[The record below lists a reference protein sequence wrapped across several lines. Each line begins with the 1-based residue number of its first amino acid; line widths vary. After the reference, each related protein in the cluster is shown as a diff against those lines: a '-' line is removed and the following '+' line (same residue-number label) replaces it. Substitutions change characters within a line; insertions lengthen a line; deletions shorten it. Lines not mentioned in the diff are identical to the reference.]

1 MTSMLS
7 SRQRGAVRLA
17 WRFIAPYRGRVLGAL
32 LALLFTAAITL
43 SMGQGIKLLVDQG
56 LATQSP
62 AALRHS
68 LLLFF
73 VLVLALA
80 FGTYTRFYLVSWIG
94 ERVVADIRR
103 RVFDHLIEL
112 HPGFYE
118 SNRSSE
124 IQSRLT
130 ADTTLL
136 QSVIGSSLSMA
147 LRNLIM
153 LIGGSIL
160 LVVTNPKL
168 SGIVLLALPLVVAPI
183 LLFGRRVRALSRQSQ
198 DRVADVGSYVGEVLG
213 QIKTVQAY
221 NHQDED
227 KRRFGESAEAAFDVA
242 RKRIAQRSWLITVV
256 IVLVLGAVGVMLWV
270 GGMDVIAGRISGGE
284 LAAFVFYS
292 LIVGSSFGTLSE
304 VIGELQRAA
313 GAAERIGELL
323 RSRNAIVAPERP
335 QPLQRPVQGR
345 IELQGVRFAYPSR
358 ADSYAIDGVDLQV
371 AAGETL
377 ALVGPSGA
385 GKSTL
390 FDLLLRF
397 FDPQQGR
404 ILIDGVPID
413 QLDPRELRAC
423 FALVSQTPALFYG
436 SIEDNIRY
444 GRLDASQAEVEAAAR
459 AAHAHEF
466 IQRLP
471 QGYQTHLGEAGLGL
485 SGGQRQRLAIARAL
499 LADAPILLLD
509 EATSALDAE
518 SEHLIQQALPSLMA
532 GRTTLVIA
540 HRLATVKQA
549 DRIAVIER
557 GRLAAIGR
565 HWPACR
571 ADRQQRAVCA
581 PGRAAVRQLAL
592 RLDGG
597 GGAGRGD
604 DDRRH
609 GQPLPP
615 EQLLAEEDQATE
627 RGDRRLQAHQHA
639 EGTRGHACQG
649 DHFQAVRQRR

>member
-1 MTSMLS
+1 MTSLLS
-7 SRQRGAVRLA
+7 SRQRGAIRLA

-62 AALRHS
+62 AALRQS

-153 LIGGSIL
+153 LVGGSVL

-168 SGIVLLALPLVVAPI
+168 SGIVLAALPLVVAPI

-227 KRRFGESAEAAFDVA
+227 KRRFGLSAEAAFAVA
-242 RKRIAQRSWLITVV
+242 RKRVAQRAWLITVV

-284 LAAFVFYS
+284 LAAFVFYA

-323 RSRNAIVAPERP
+323 RARSQIVAPAQP
-335 QPLQRPVQGR
+335 QHLAQPVRGR

-358 ADSYAIDGVDLQV
+358 PDSYAIDGIDLQV

-397 FDPQQGR
+397 FDPQAGR

-423 FALVSQTPALFYG
+423 FALVSQNPALFFG
-436 SIEDNIRY
+436 TVEDNIRY

-466 IQRLP
+466 IERLP

-518 SEHLIQQALPSLMA
+518 SEHLIQQALPALMS

-549 DRIAVIER
+549 ERIAVIER
-557 GRLAAIGR
+557 GRLAAIGS
-565 HWPACR
+565 HA
-571 ADRQQRAVCA
+571 
-581 PGRAAVRQLAL
+581 
-592 RLDGG
+592 
-597 GGAGRGD
+597 
-604 DDRRH
+604 
-609 GQPLPP
+609 
-615 EQLLAEEDQATE
+615 QLLAGSPLYA
-627 RGDRRLQAHQHA
+627 RLAQLQFGEA
-639 EGTRGHACQG
+639 G
-649 DHFQAVRQRR
+649 

>member
-1 MTSMLS
+1 MTSLLS
-7 SRQRGAVRLA
+7 SRQRGAIRLA

-62 AALRHS
+62 AALRQS

-153 LIGGSIL
+153 LIGGSVL
-160 LVVTNPKL
+160 LVITNPKL

-221 NHQDED
+221 NHQNED

-323 RSRNAIVAPERP
+323 RSSNAIVAPEQPQHLP
-335 QPLQRPVQGR
+335 QPVRGR

-358 ADSYAIDGVDLQV
+358 PDSYAIDGIDLQV

-397 FDPQQGR
+397 FDPQAGR

-423 FALVSQTPALFYG
+423 FALVSQNPALFFG
-436 SIEDNIRY
+436 TVEDNIRY

-466 IQRLP
+466 IERLP

-518 SEHLIQQALPSLMA
+518 SEHLIQQALPALMS

-549 DRIAVIER
+549 ERIAVIER
-557 GRLAAIGR
+557 GRLAAIGS
-565 HWPACR
+565 HA
-571 ADRQQRAVCA
+571 
-581 PGRAAVRQLAL
+581 
-592 RLDGG
+592 
-597 GGAGRGD
+597 
-604 DDRRH
+604 
-609 GQPLPP
+609 
-615 EQLLAEEDQATE
+615 QLLAGSPLYA
-627 RGDRRLQAHQHA
+627 RLAQLQFGEA
-639 EGTRGHACQG
+639 G
-649 DHFQAVRQRR
+649 

>member
-1 MTSMLS
+1 MPRVLS
-7 SRQRGAVRLA
+7 SRNRSALSVA
-17 WRFIAPYRGRVLGAL
+17 WRFISPYRGRVIGAL
-32 LALLFTAAITL
+32 LALMFTAAITL

-56 LATQSP
+56 LATQS
-62 AALRHS
+62 ADALRHS
-68 LLLFF
+68 IALFF
-73 VLVLALA
+73 VLVFALA
-80 FGTYTRFYLVSWIG
+80 IGTYTRFYLVSWLG
-94 ERVVADIRR
+94 ERVVADIRK
-103 RVFDHLIEL
+103 RVFNHLVEM

-153 LIGGSIL
+153 LVGGSIL
-160 LVVTNPKL
+160 LVVTNAKL

-183 LLFGRRVRALSRQSQ
+183 LVFGRRVRSLSRQSQ
-198 DRVADVGSYVGEVLG
+198 DRVADVGSYVGEALG

-221 NHQDED
+221 NHQSED
-227 KRRFGESAEAAFDVA
+227 MRRFGLSAEAAFDTA
-242 RKRIAQRSWLITVV
+242 RKRIAQRAWLITVV

-313 GAAERIGELL
+313 GAAERIAELL
-323 RSRNAIVAPERP
+323 QARNEITAPTGDLLR
-335 QPLQRPVQGR
+335 LRHPVEGR
-345 IELQGVRFAYPSR
+345 IELENVQFSYPTRPESL
-358 ADSYAIDGVDLQV
+358 AINGISLQIEP
-371 AAGETL
+371 GETL

-404 ILIDGVPID
+404 ILIDGQSIS
-413 QLDPRELRAC
+413 QLDPHDLRKA
-423 FALVSQTPALFYG
+423 FAWVSQSPALFFG
-436 SIEDNIRY
+436 SVEDNIRY
-444 GRLDASQAEVEAAAR
+444 GRSEASFAEVESAAK

-466 IQRLP
+466 ILKLP

-499 LADAPILLLD
+499 LSDAPILLLD

-518 SEHLIQQALPSLMA
+518 SEHLIQQALPGLMKD
-532 GRTTLVIA
+532 RTTLVIA
-540 HRLATVKQA
+540 HRLATVKSA
-549 DRIAVIER
+549 DRIAVIEQ
-557 GRLAAIGR
+557 GRLVAIGS
-565 HWPACR
+565 HSEL
-571 ADRQQRAVCA
+571 VSSS
-581 PGRAAVRQLAL
+581 
-592 RLDGG
+592 
-597 GGAGRGD
+597 
-604 DDRRH
+604 
-609 GQPLPP
+609 PLYAR
-615 EQLLAEEDQATE
+615 LAELQFGLDEAAT
-627 RGDRRLQAHQHA
+627 
-639 EGTRGHACQG
+639 
-649 DHFQAVRQRR
+649 AVD

>member
-1 MTSMLS
+1 MLSILS
-7 SRQRGAVRLA
+7 SRQRNALRMA

-62 AALRHS
+62 AALQQS
-68 LLLFF
+68 IAVFF
-73 VLVLALA
+73 VLVIALA
-80 FGTYTRFYLVSWIG
+80 IGTFTRFYLVSWIG
-94 ERVVADIRR
+94 ERFVADIRKR
-103 RVFDHLIEL
+103 MFNHLIDL

-153 LIGGSIL
+153 LIGGSVL
-160 LVVTNPKL
+160 LVVTNAKL
-168 SGIVLLALPLVVAPI
+168 SGIVLMALPLVVAPI
-183 LLFGRRVRALSRQSQ
+183 LIFGRRVRALSRQSQ

-213 QIKTVQAY
+213 QVKTVQAY
-221 NHQDED
+221 NHQAED
-227 KRRFGESAEAAFDVA
+227 MRRFGLSAEAAFDTA
-242 RKRIAQRSWLITVV
+242 RQRIAQRAWLITVV

-313 GAAERIGELL
+313 GAAERIAELL
-323 RSRNAIVAPERP
+323 QARNEITPPDTDCQVLS
-335 QPLQRPVQGR
+335 QPVQGR
-345 IELQGVRFAYPSR
+345 IDLQGVRFAYPSR
-358 ADSYAIDGVDLQV
+358 PERYAVDGIDLQV
-371 AAGETL
+371 PAGQTL

-404 ILIDGVPID
+404 ILIDGQPIQ
-413 QLDPRELRAC
+413 QLDPHELRRS
-423 FALVSQTPALFYG
+423 FALVSQNPALFFG
-436 SIEDNIRY
+436 SVEDNIRY
-444 GRLDASQAEVEAAAR
+444 GKTDASLDEVMAAAK
-459 AAHAHEF
+459 AAHAHDF
-466 IQRLP
+466 IMQMP
-471 QGYQTHLGEAGLGL
+471 DGYQTHLGDAGLGL

-499 LADAPILLLD
+499 LVDAPILLLD

-518 SEHLIQQALPSLMA
+518 SEHLIQQALPHLMQ

-540 HRLATVKQA
+540 HRLATVKSA
-549 DRIAVIER
+549 DRIAVIEH
-557 GRLAAIGR
+557 GQLAAIGTHNELVASSPLYAR
-565 HWPACR
+565 L
-571 ADRQQRAVCA
+571 
-581 PGRAAVRQLAL
+581 AA
-592 RLDGG
+592 
-597 GGAGRGD
+597 
-604 DDRRH
+604 
-609 GQPLPP
+609 
-615 EQLLAEEDQATE
+615 
-627 RGDRRLQAHQHA
+627 LQFSHA
-639 EGTRGHACQG
+639 ESVGETETA
-649 DHFQAVRQRR
+649 

>member
-1 MTSMLS
+1 MPSILS
-7 SRQRGAVRLA
+7 SRQRTALRMA

-32 LALLFTAAITL
+32 LALMFTAAITL

-62 AALRHS
+62 AALQHS
-68 LLLFF
+68 IGLFF

-80 FGTYTRFYLVSWIG
+80 IGTFTRFYLVSWIG
-94 ERVVADIRR
+94 ERFVADIRK
-103 RVFDHLIEL
+103 RVFNHLIEL

-153 LIGGSIL
+153 LIGGSVL
-160 LVVTNPKL
+160 LVVTNAKL
-168 SGIVLLALPLVVAPI
+168 SGIVLMALPLVVAPI
-183 LLFGRRVRALSRQSQ
+183 LIFGRRVRALSRQSQ

-221 NHQDED
+221 NHQAED
-227 KRRFGESAEAAFDVA
+227 KRRFGLSAEAAFDTA
-242 RKRIAQRSWLITVV
+242 RKRIAQRAWLITVV

-292 LIVGSSFGTLSE
+292 LIVGSAFGTLSE

-313 GAAERIGELL
+313 GAAERIAELL
-323 RSRNAIVAPERP
+323 QARNEITPPAVDGVQLA
-335 QPLQRPVQGR
+335 QPVQGR
-345 IELQGVRFAYPSR
+345 IELQGLRFAYPSR
-358 ADSYAIDGVDLQV
+358 PDSFAIDGIDLDV
-371 AAGETL
+371 APGETL

-397 FDPQQGR
+397 FDPQEGR
-404 ILIDGVPID
+404 ILIDGQPIK
-413 QLDPRELRAC
+413 QLDPADLRRS
-423 FALVSQTPALFYG
+423 FALVSQNPALFFG
-436 SIEDNIRY
+436 SVEDNIRY
-444 GRLDASQAEVEAAAR
+444 GRTDATLAEVQAAAK
-459 AAHAHEF
+459 AAHAHGF
-466 IQRLP
+466 IMKLP
-471 QGYQTHLGEAGLGL
+471 DGYQTHLGDAGLGL

-499 LADAPILLLD
+499 LVDAPILLLD

-518 SEHLIQQALPSLMA
+518 SEYLIQQALPLLMQ

-540 HRLATVKQA
+540 HRLATVKSA
-549 DRIAVIER
+549 DRIAVIEH
-557 GRLAAIGR
+557 GKLAAIGS
-565 HWPACR
+565 HNEL
-571 ADRQQRAVCA
+571 VTSS
-581 PGRAAVRQLAL
+581 
-592 RLDGG
+592 
-597 GGAGRGD
+597 
-604 DDRRH
+604 
-609 GQPLPP
+609 PLYAR
-615 EQLLAEEDQATE
+615 LAE
-627 RGDRRLQAHQHA
+627 LQFNHEA
-639 EGTRGHACQG
+639 EA
-649 DHFQAVRQRR
+649 